1 MITIYKYTS
10 PSNKVYIGQTCKP
23 TQAQRAGFQGS
34 QYRGCPAFWN
44 AIQKYGWDNFTY
56 EVLEIVEN
64 RTAANEREQ
73 YYIVFYQS
81 NNPLYGY
88 NINAGGYDSS
98 NFEYLQR
105 LQDIK
110 TMWDQG
116 ATVKEIKDKYKLLQ
130 QTLAYELTQL
140 GINGKERIK
149 RSAGQYRAKTVYQYN
164 QQKELIINLLSIH
177 APRQPRSRPSFVC
190 LHSFLAPFS
199 DLIFPVTLLFQPQC
213 FSSSNSSS

>member
-10 PSNKVYIGQTCKP
+10 PSNKVYIGQTCKS

-34 QYRGCPAFWN
+34 QYKGCPAFWN
-44 AIQKYGWDNFTY
+44 AIQKYGWNNFIY
-56 EVLEIVEN
+56 EVLETVEE
-64 RTAANEREQ
+64 RTIANEREQ
-73 YYIVFYQS
+73 YYISFYQS

-110 TMWDQG
+110 MMWDHG
-116 ATVKEIKDKYKLLQ
+116 ATVKEIKDKYKLSQ

-140 GINGKERIK
+140 GIDGKERIK
-149 RSAGQYRAKTVYQYN
+149 RSAGQYRAKIVYQYN
-164 QQKELIINLLSIH
+164 QQKELINQYISTAEAERITGIANIRRTCQRNEEKNQLSNTAGGYYWSYILY
-177 APRQPRSRPSFVC
+177 PGRP
-190 LHSFLAPFS
+190 
-199 DLIFPVTLLFQPQC
+199 
-213 FSSSNSSS
+213 